1 MLCSEPNAKSKHL
14 GNIPTK
20 ESMNCDNLFYYWS
33 VMMIAADEGGGKNAA
48 AIKRSKATKQK
59 ENLSDAGGTAG
70 RADPCNG

>member
-1 MLCSEPNAKSKHL
+1 
-14 GNIPTK
+14 
-20 ESMNCDNLFYYWS
+20 MNCGNPFFYWA